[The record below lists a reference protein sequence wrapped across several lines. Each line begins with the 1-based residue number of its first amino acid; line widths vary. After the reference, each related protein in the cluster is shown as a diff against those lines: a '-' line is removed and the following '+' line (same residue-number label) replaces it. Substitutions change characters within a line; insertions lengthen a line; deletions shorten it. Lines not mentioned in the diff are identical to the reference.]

1 MENVKLSMVFC
12 LRVAKNNF
20 MSFMSVNSITGPQQ
34 TCLSL
39 GNLPQNTLLI
49 VPFVYSIAGRKLQDG
64 DE

>member
-12 LRVAKNNF
+12 LCVAKNNF
-20 MSFMSVNSITGPQQ
+20 MSFMSVNSTTVPQQ
-34 TCLSL
+34 TCLFL

-49 VPFVYSIAGRKLQDG
+49 LPSVYSIAGRKLQDG